1 MGELKPSADPLFEAL
16 AEVLA
21 MEAPLERRLVVFL
34 EKLRALGSPFAA
46 EADRLVAR
54 LCASH
59 AGDSAPQ
66 IGEFMPDFV
75 LPDGAGRLT
84 TLHDLLGTGPLVVSF
99 NRGHWCPFCW
109 IELDALA
116 SARLELAARGASV
129 VSIMPDRQEFVRRFP
144 ATISERIRV
153 LTDVDAAYAASL
165 ALAFWVDE
173 RLQQVMTEQNF
184 SLETFQGSSTWLLPI
199 PATFVVGQDGRVLRR
214 FVDADFRRRMA
225 VADILEAMPAEQD

>member
-1 MGELKPSADPLFEAL
+1 MRELKPSADPLSAAL

-21 MEAPLERRLVVFL
+21 MDAPLERRLAVFL

-54 LCASH
+54 LRASH
-59 AGDSAPQ
+59 AGDGAPE
-66 IGEFMPDFV
+66 IGEFMPDFA
-75 LPDGAGRLT
+75 LPDGTGRLT
-84 TLHDLLGTGPLVVSF
+84 TLQDLLDTGPLVVSF

-116 SARLELAARGASV
+116 SIQPALAVRGASV
-129 VSIMPDRQEFVRRFP
+129 VSIVPDRQAFVRRFP
-144 ATISERIRV
+144 TTISERIRV
-153 LTDVDAAYAASL
+153 LTDVDAAYAASV

-199 PATFVVGQDGRVLRR
+199 PATFVVSQDGRVLRR

-225 VADILEAMPAEQD
+225 VADILEALPAQRD

>member
-1 MGELKPSADPLFEAL
+1 
-16 AEVLA
+16 
-21 MEAPLERRLVVFL
+21 
-34 EKLRALGSPFAA
+34 
-46 EADRLVAR
+46 
-54 LCASH
+54 
-59 AGDSAPQ
+59 
-66 IGEFMPDFV
+66 MPDFI
-75 LPDGAGRLT
+75 LPDDAGRLT
-84 TLHDLLGTGPLVVSF
+84 TLQDMLGTGPLVVSF

-116 SARLELAARGASV
+116 SAELQLAERGASV

-144 ATISERIRV
+144 ATIRARVRV

-173 RLQQVMTEQNF
+173 RLQQVMTEQNL

-199 PATFVVGQDGRVLRR
+199 PATFVVSQDGRVLRR

-225 VADILEAMPAEQD
+225 IADILEALPAKRD